1 MPCMFFGGLVIAETE
16 VMGGKTEVICVGCG
30 NGLYVFV
37 GLGFGMRVLEGVGVG
52 FGVGFLTRT
61 PLLQTNFFPDLI
73 HVYCL
78 FK

>member
-16 VMGGKTEVICVGCG
+16 VLSGKTEVVCVGCG

-37 GLGFGMRVLEGVGVG
+37 GLGVDLTVEVGVGVG
-52 FGVGFLTRT
+52 LGVGFLTNT
-61 PLLQTNFFPDLI
+61 PLFQTNFFPDLI

-78 FK
+78 FR